1 MDSALVAQLILYG
14 LAAAVAAPVAAVVSA
29 LILSKSTRPITSAL
43 VFTAGAVFLDL
54 VLVFV
59 VFASGAFDDGGDAG
73 AYLDVGLGLIFA
85 VFGGLAI
92 FQKESPEKDA
102 ARRARADS
110 IATAKLATLFVAG
123 IAVQVIN
130 FDAIAVM
137 GGGLKEIAQANIDT
151 GETAIATLFLLAL
164 MLIPYYA
171 PAVVYALVPQR
182 AGKLL
187 GGMTEWIMGNSRR
200 VEIVTGLAFGVLFL
214 WKGLAV
220 LV

>member
-1 MDSALVAQLILYG
+1 MDSALLAQLILYG

-43 VFTAGAVFLDL
+43 VFTAGAVVLDL
-54 VLVFV
+54 VIVFAIL
-59 VFASGAFDDGGDAG
+59 ASGAFDDGGDAG

-85 VFGGLAI
+85 VFGMLAI
-92 FQKESPEKDA
+92 FQKESPAKDA

-110 IATAKLATLFVAG
+110 IASAKLATLFVAG

-137 GGGLKEIAQANIDT
+137 GGGLKEIAQANLET
-151 GETAIATLFLLAL
+151 GETAVATLFLLAL

-171 PAVVYALVPQR
+171 PAVVYALVPGR

-187 GGMTEWIMGNSRR
+187 GGMTEWIMSNSRR

-214 WKGLAV
+214 SKGLAV
-220 LV
+220 LA